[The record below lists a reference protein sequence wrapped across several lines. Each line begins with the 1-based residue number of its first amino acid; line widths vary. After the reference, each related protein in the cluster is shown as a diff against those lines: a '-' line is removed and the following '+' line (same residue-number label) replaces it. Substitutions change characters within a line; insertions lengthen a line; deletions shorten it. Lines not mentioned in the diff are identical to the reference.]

1 MAKPIFVVKVQNQLW
16 NQDKIAGMFEDI
28 QTKLSDYHVLMLPS
42 RSEKETFLECYNVT
56 DVEPTTLANIQN
68 TIFSELGIKLKIDE
82 EE

>member
-16 NQDKIAGMFEDI
+16 NQDSIAGMFKDL
-28 QTKLSDYHVLMLPS
+28 QAKLNDYHVLMLPS
-42 RSEKETFLECYNVT
+42 RSEKETFLECYNAT
-56 DVEPTTLANIQN
+56 DVESTSLANVQN